1 LKNITTN
8 KTIAMNKNAKSLLDD
23 HLHVL
28 DEMQTVGTNEFFYT
42 RLRVRLEARKAGEEW
57 GFKLRPSLAIAALS
71 LLLVLNGF
79 LLFQYTKTNNK
90 QDSAYSIQRF
100 ATDYNQSIE
109 SIY

>member
-1 LKNITTN
+1 MKKNSN
-8 KTIAMNKNAKSLLDD
+8 SLLEE
-23 HLHVL
+23 HLQVL
-28 DEMQTVGTNEFFYT
+28 DEMQAVGTDHFFYT
-42 RLRVRLEARKAGEEW
+42 RLRARLEARKAGEEW

-79 LLFQYTKTNNK
+79 LLFQYTKSNNK
-90 QDSAYSIQRF
+90 QDNAYSIQRF

>member
-1 LKNITTN
+1 
-8 KTIAMNKNAKSLLDD
+8 MNKKSNSLLED

-28 DEMQTVGTNEFFYT
+28 DEMQAVGTNEFFYT
-42 RLRVRLEARKAGEEW
+42 RLRARLEERKAGEEW

-79 LLFQYTKTNNK
+79 LLFQSTQNKDK
-90 QDSAYSIQRF
+90 QDNAYSIQRF
-100 ATDYNQSIE
+100 AADYNQSIE

>member
-1 LKNITTN
+1 
-8 KTIAMNKNAKSLLDD
+8 MNKNSNSLLEE
-23 HLHVL
+23 HLQVL
-28 DEMQTVGTNEFFYT
+28 DKMQAVGTDGFFYT
-42 RLRVRLEARKAGEEW
+42 RLRARLEARKAAEEW

-79 LLFQYTKTNNK
+79 ILFQYTKSNNE

-109 SIY
+109 TIY

>member
-1 LKNITTN
+1 
-8 KTIAMNKNAKSLLDD
+8 MNKNANSLLDD
-23 HLHVL
+23 HLQVL
-28 DEMQTVGTNEFFYT
+28 DEMQAVGTDAFFYT
-42 RLRVRLEARKAGEEW
+42 RLRARLEARKAGEEW

-79 LLFQYTKTNNK
+79 LLFQYAKNDKK

-100 ATDYNQSIE
+100 AADYNQSIQ

>member
-1 LKNITTN
+1 
-8 KTIAMNKNAKSLLDD
+8 MNKNSNSLLEE
-23 HLHVL
+23 HLQVL
-28 DEMQTVGTNEFFYT
+28 DEMQEVGTDEFFYT
-42 RLRVRLEARKAGEEW
+42 RLRAKMEARNAGEEW
-57 GFKLRPSLAIAALS
+57 SFLVRPTMAIAALS

>member
-1 LKNITTN
+1 
-8 KTIAMNKNAKSLLDD
+8 MNKNSNSLLEE
-23 HLHVL
+23 HLQVL
-28 DEMQTVGTNEFFYT
+28 DEMQAVGTDAFFYT
-42 RLRVRLEARKAGEEW
+42 RFRARFEARKAGEEW

-79 LLFQYTKTNNK
+79 LLFQYAKNDKK

-100 ATDYNQSIE
+100 AADYNQSIQ

>member
-1 LKNITTN
+1 
-8 KTIAMNKNAKSLLDD
+8 MNKNSNSLLEE
-23 HLHVL
+23 HLQVL
-28 DEMQTVGTNEFFYT
+28 DEMQAVGTDGFFYT
-42 RLRVRLEARKAGEEW
+42 RLRARLEAGQAGEEW

-79 LLFQYTKTNNK
+79 LLFQYTKSNNK

-100 ATDYNQSIE
+100 TTDYNQSIE

>member
-1 LKNITTN
+1 
-8 KTIAMNKNAKSLLDD
+8 MNKNSNSLLEE
-23 HLHVL
+23 HLQVL
-28 DEMQTVGTNEFFYT
+28 DEMQAVGTDHFFYT
-42 RLRVRLEARKAGEEW
+42 RLRARLEARKAGEVW

-79 LLFQYTKTNNK
+79 LLFQYAKNDKK

-100 ATDYNQSIE
+100 AADYNQSVQ

>member
-1 LKNITTN
+1 MKNTST
-8 KTIAMNKNAKSLLDD
+8 SLLED
-23 HLHVL
+23 HLQVL
-28 DEMQTVGTNEFFYT
+28 DEMQAVGTDGFFYT
-42 RLRVRLEARKAGEEW
+42 RLKARLEARKAGEEW

-79 LLFQYTKTNNK
+79 LLFQYAKNDKK

-100 ATDYNQSIE
+100 AADYNQSVQ

>member
-1 LKNITTN
+1 
-8 KTIAMNKNAKSLLDD
+8 MNKNANSLLEE
-23 HLHVL
+23 HLQVL
-28 DEMQTVGTNEFFYT
+28 DKMQAVGTNQFFYT
-42 RLRVRLEARKAGEEW
+42 RLRATLEARKAGEEW

-79 LLFQYTKTNNK
+79 LLFQYTKSNNK

-100 ATDYNQSIE
+100 ASDYNQSIE